1 MAENVIQFVEEGDK
15 YVAEIKVT
23 SDFNLHIERDGQ
35 GFLFVDARTTE
46 DGAYDSVRGAQFN
59 YSDPVVDYD
68 FTGVIYPKYI
78 KIVSKVEPTK
88 AVITSSG
95 EVTQIGGGSVD
106 ADLILKFYRSEGDR
120 GSDNYAAIA
129 YLTKIDSDNWEE
141 AKIDGDI
148 TYSSDAGPY
157 FDVND
162 AQFLEIEA
170 AESFEVKEGPIPYE
184 DLTAQS
190 EERNGKHYA
199 SILCMVSTEYTI
211 YMLNAFGVKIKVHVT
226 LPQ

>member
-1 MAENVIQFVEEGDK
+1 MK
-15 YVAEIKVT
+15 
-23 SDFNLHIERDGQ
+23 S
-35 GFLFVDARTTE
+35 
-46 DGAYDSVRGAQFN
+46 
-59 YSDPVVDYD
+59 
-68 FTGVIYPKYI
+68 PK
-78 KIVSKVEPTK
+78 S
-88 AVITSSG
+88 
-95 EVTQIGGGSVD
+95 GGGSVD